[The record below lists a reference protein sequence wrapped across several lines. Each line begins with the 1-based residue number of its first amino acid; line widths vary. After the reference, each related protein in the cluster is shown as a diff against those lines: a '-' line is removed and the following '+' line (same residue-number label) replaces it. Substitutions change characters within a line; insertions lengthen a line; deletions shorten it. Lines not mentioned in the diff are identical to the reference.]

1 MLAASRPSPFVGGVV
16 IFDAA
21 LHVLQLVQDSEHVDE
36 LAQREEVGLRDEVL
50 PPLGVAQ
57 ALHLAAE
64 PLDGLALEGSG
75 TRSPQQGLAHT
86 QHHLHPPLLPCPDGD
101 KGSRVSLHCHRAMK
115 QHFKPLQTNVL
126 SAGGEEQGLNPL
138 HLP

>member
-1 MLAASRPSPFVGGVV
+1 MV

-21 LHVLQLVQDSEHVDE
+21 LHVLQLVQDSKHVDE
-36 LAQREEVGLRDEVL
+36 LAQREEVGLRDKIL

-75 TRSPQQGLAHT
+75 TRSPQQGLSNT

-101 KGSRVSLHCHRAMK
+101 RGSLHCHCAMK

-138 HLP
+138 CLP